1 MRRAARSG
9 EPAGARAERRGSR
22 PAGTLG
28 AASCGVL
35 LLASLLALCCG
46 RRDLYHGTGVVR
58 AVDREARQLV
68 VAHDDIPHLMPAMTM
83 NFDVA
88 EPELLE
94 GLAPGQRIAF
104 DLRVR
109 ERSYRIVGVRRLEG
123 GAPAAGAGTAGEAG
137 ISGVEPA
144 PSVGAARPSDAAP
157 AFRLT
162 DQSGQPLALEDLRG
176 KVVLLDFIY
185 THCPGPCPVLT
196 GLHADLQHALG
207 RELGQRVRF
216 VSITLDPAQDTP
228 EALAAYARARG
239 AELSTWS
246 FLTGTPAEVADVV
259 KRYGVGT
266 LRRSDGTIDH
276 LVVTFVIDGEGRIV
290 DRWMGLDHTVLDM
303 RAELVRLT
311 GVAPG

>member
-1 MRRAARSG
+1 MRRA
-9 EPAGARAERRGSR
+9 
-22 PAGTLG
+22 G
-28 AASCGVL
+28 AACTLV
-35 LLASLLALCCG
+35 LASLLALACG
-46 RRDLYHGTGVVR
+46 RGDLYHGTGVVR
-58 AVDREARQLV
+58 GVDREARQLV

-88 EPELLE
+88 DPALLE

-104 DLRVR
+104 DLRVG
-109 ERSYRIVGVRRLEG
+109 ERSYRIVAVKRLDAGEPG
-123 GAPAAGAGTAGEAG
+123 AAGSAG

-144 PSVGAARPSDAAP
+144 PSGGAAAPSEVAP

-162 DQSGQPLALEDLRG
+162 DQSGKPLALADLRG
-176 KVVLLDFIY
+176 KVVLLDFVY

-196 GLHADLQHALG
+196 GLHADLQRSLG
-207 RELGQRVRF
+207 PALGQRVHF
-216 VSITLDPAQDTP
+216 VSITLDPARDTP

-239 AELSTWS
+239 ADLSTWS
-246 FLTGTPAEVADVV
+246 FLTGPPDQVADVV

-266 LRRSDGTIDH
+266 VMNPNGTIYH
-276 LVVTFVIDGEGRIV
+276 LVVTFVIDGDGRIV